1 MCILVLITG
10 VFGSRV
16 AFALT
21 WIFTDR
27 VQAAFAGG
35 WLLPAVGLVLAPWTA
50 LAYVLAWSPT
60 AGVSNAGWLL
70 VFAAFVLDVVTY
82 TGRAVEKNYKK
93 RYGN

>member
-1 MCILVLITG
+1 MD
-10 VFGSRV
+10 S
-16 AFALT
+16 
-21 WIFTDR
+21 
-27 VQAAFAGG
+27 
-35 WLLPAVGLVLAPWTA
+35 A